1 MLRFYDHNVM
11 ICDSKHV
18 HPLISN
24 PGIDSIP
31 SVVSESLQGI
41 ENIYDDMELHS
52 TPLKTDPLTMP
63 NSDTINGL
71 CVIESGQGSVDDDS
85 SIQVNMTVES
95 CLKKDDLLL
104 DTINDAMQDE
114 PAKPRSYE
122 LEDDM
127 AVSQIITI
135 GIDIERDT

>member
-1 MLRFYDHNVM
+1 M

-24 PGIDSIP
+24 PSIDSVP

-85 SIQVNMTVES
+85 SIQVMTKFGRTIFIFATLQNSFFHGNDFLPAPWSIVP
-95 CLKKDDLLL
+95 LL
-104 DTINDAMQDE
+104 
-114 PAKPRSYE
+114 
-122 LEDDM
+122 
-127 AVSQIITI
+127 
-135 GIDIERDT
+135 